1 MHRVPVP
8 ATVLDAAGRAV
19 TVDGRAGVSARP
31 AVVAVRGRELP
42 VEGWTG
48 PWPAVEYWWDQAR
61 ARRRARF
68 QVTVA
73 DGRALLLTVE
83 GGAWFVEAGYD

>member
-1 MHRVPVP
+1 M
-8 ATVLDAAGRAV
+8 
-19 TVDGRAGVSARP
+19 
-31 AVVAVRGRELP
+31 
-42 VEGWTG
+42 EGWTG